1 MPTFDIVSKFD
12 PSEVD
17 NAIQNLK
24 REIVQRYDFKN
35 SNSEIEFE
43 KELIIIKTDDE
54 YKLTQLQEML
64 KVQITKR
71 GIDVRALDMGKVE
84 MSAGQAVRQTITMMQ
99 GINKDISK
107 DIIKI
112 IKESKI
118 KVQVS
123 IQGDELRIS
132 GKKRDDLQQTITL
145 LKTQNLDLPL
155 QFINFRD

>member
-43 KELIIIKTDDE
+43 KELIIIKTDDD
-54 YKLTQLQEML
+54 YKLVQLQEML

-71 GIDVRALDMGKVE
+71 GIDVKALDMGKVE

>member
-1 MPTFDIVSKFD
+1 
-12 PSEVD
+12 
-17 NAIQNLK
+17 
-24 REIVQRYDFKN
+24 
-35 SNSEIEFE
+35 
-43 KELIIIKTDDE
+43 
-54 YKLTQLQEML
+54 ML

-71 GIDVRALDMGKVE
+71 GIDVKALDMGKVE
-84 MSAGQAVRQTITMMQ
+84 MSAGQAVRQTITMTQ

-132 GKKRDDLQQTITL
+132 GKKRDDLQQTINL

>member
-43 KELIIIKTDDE
+43 RELIIIKTDDD

-123 IQGDELRIS
+123 IQGDALRIS
-132 GKKRDDLQQTITL
+132 GKKRDDLQQTINL

>member
-43 KELIIIKTDDE
+43 KELIIIKTDDD

-71 GIDVRALDMGKVE
+71 GIDVKALDMGKVE

>member
-43 KELIIIKTDDE
+43 KELIIIKTDDD
-54 YKLTQLQEML
+54 YKLVQLQEML

-84 MSAGQAVRQTITMMQ
+84 MSAGQAVRQTITMTQ

-132 GKKRDDLQQTITL
+132 GKKRDDLQQTINL

>member
-43 KELIIIKTDDE
+43 KELIIIKTDDD

-71 GIDVRALDMGKVE
+71 GIDIRALDMGKVE

-99 GINKDISK
+99 GINKGISK
-107 DIIKI
+107 EIIKI

-123 IQGDELRIS
+123 IQGDELRVS

>member
-43 KELIIIKTDDE
+43 RELIIIKTDDD

-84 MSAGQAVRQTITMMQ
+84 MSAGQAVRQTITMIQ

-112 IKESKI
+112 IKESKL

>member
-43 KELIIIKTDDE
+43 KELIIIKTDDD

-71 GIDVRALDMGKVE
+71 GIDVKALDMGKVE
-84 MSAGQAVRQTITMMQ
+84 MSAGQAVRQTITMTQ

-145 LKTQNLDLPL
+145 LKTQSLDLPL

>member
-35 SNSEIEFE
+35 SNSEIEHD
-43 KELIIIKTDDE
+43 KDSIIITTDDD

-71 GIDVRALDMGKVE
+71 GIDARALAMGKVE
-84 MSAGQAVRQTITMMQ
+84 VSAGQSVRQSITMVQ

-112 IKESKI
+112 IKDTKI

-123 IQGDELRIS
+123 IQGDELRVS

-145 LKTQNLDLPL
+145 LKTQDFNLPL

>member
-1 MPTFDIVSKFD
+1 MPTFDIVSKLD

-43 KELIIIKTDDE
+43 KELIIIKTDDD

-145 LKTQNLDLPL
+145 LKTQSLDLPL

>member
-1 MPTFDIVSKFD
+1 M
-12 PSEVD
+12 
-17 NAIQNLK
+17 
-24 REIVQRYDFKN
+24 
-35 SNSEIEFE
+35 
-43 KELIIIKTDDE
+43 IIIKTDDD

-71 GIDVRALDMGKVE
+71 GIDVKALDMGKVE

-132 GKKRDDLQQTITL
+132 GKKRDDLQQTINL

>member
-43 KELIIIKTDDE
+43 RELIIIKTDDD

-84 MSAGQAVRQTITMMQ
+84 MSAGQAVRQTITMTQ

>member
-43 KELIIIKTDDE
+43 RELIIIKTDDD

-132 GKKRDDLQQTITL
+132 GKKRDDLQQTINL

>member
-43 KELIIIKTDDE
+43 RELIIIKTDDD

-71 GIDVRALDMGKVE
+71 GIDVKALDMGKVE
-84 MSAGQAVRQTITMMQ
+84 MSAGQAVRQTITMTQ

>member
-1 MPTFDIVSKFD
+1 MPSFDIVSKFD

-24 REIVQRYDFKN
+24 REISQRYDFKN
-35 SNSEIEFE
+35 SNSQIEFE
-43 KELIIIKTDDE
+43 KDLITITTDDD
-54 YKLTQLQEML
+54 YKLTQLQEIL

-71 GIDVRALDMGKVE
+71 GIDAKALDMGKVE
-84 MSAGQAVRQTITMMQ
+84 LWAGQSVRQSITMIQ
-99 GINKDISK
+99 GIDREIAK

-112 IKESKI
+112 IKDSKI

-123 IQGDELRIS
+123 IQGDELRVN
-132 GKKRDDLQQTITL
+132 GKKRDDLQQTISL
-145 LKTQNLDLPL
+145 LKTQDFNLPL

>member
-24 REIVQRYDFKN
+24 REIVQIYDFKN

-43 KELIIIKTDDE
+43 KELIIIKTDDD
-54 YKLTQLQEML
+54 YKLVQLQEML

-132 GKKRDDLQQTITL
+132 GKKRDDLQQTINL

>member
-43 KELIIIKTDDE
+43 KELIIIKTDDD
-54 YKLTQLQEML
+54 YKLVQLQEML

-84 MSAGQAVRQTITMMQ
+84 MSAGQAVRQTITMIQ

>member
-43 KELIIIKTDDE
+43 KELIIIKTDDD
-54 YKLTQLQEML
+54 YKLVQLQEML

-71 GIDVRALDMGKVE
+71 GIDVKALDMGKVE

-132 GKKRDDLQQTITL
+132 GKKRDDLQQTINL